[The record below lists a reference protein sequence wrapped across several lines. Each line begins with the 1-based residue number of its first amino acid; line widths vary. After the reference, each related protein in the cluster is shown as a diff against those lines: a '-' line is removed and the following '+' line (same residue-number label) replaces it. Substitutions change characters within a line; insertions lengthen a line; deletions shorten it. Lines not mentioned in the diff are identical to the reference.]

1 MRATRYWNGTKSSRN
16 RFLALGFSNVLTNDE
31 TAVSYSVFRLI
42 QLMSGRPGQRVIFRL
57 LALPNLL
64 SQDHGSI
71 ARENCSAG
79 YL

>member
-1 MRATRYWNGTKSSRN
+1 MIPIRGQDEGCH
-16 RFLALGFSNVLTNDE
+16 LALDTDTLKHSLAAE
-31 TAVSYSVFRLI
+31 
-42 QLMSGRPGQRVIFRL
+42 MRVIFRL